1 MLESGSQPNVNQMN
15 DRTEDSRDSE
25 VPPDMRKK
33 HAQLVA
39 DIRAHNEAYYQDDA
53 PIVSDAEYDELFG
66 QLVALEEAHPELR
79 SDESPTQKVGAAPAQ
94 GFDKVRH
101 TVAMLSLGNAFSAED
116 VGEFLARIRRFLS
129 LDDGEALDIVAEP
142 KIDGLSVSLRYEGGR
157 FVRGATRGDGVEGE
171 DITANLRTI
180 GDIPDTLSGSAP
192 DVVEIRG
199 EIYLPKSAFRKLNE
213 DQEAAGAKVF
223 ANPRNAA
230 AGSLRQLDTSVTAKR
245 PLRIFAYTWGEMAED
260 VAETQWD
267 FLQQVEKWGFPIN
280 PLARV
285 CPGLDDILEN
295 YARLSDQRAALDY
308 DIDGVVYKVNRLD
321 YQRRLGFVSRAP
333 RWAIAHKFPAE
344 QATTVLRD
352 IDIQVGRTGSLT
364 PVARLEPVT
373 VGGVVVSNATLHNED
388 EIARKDVRIGDTVV
402 IQRAGDVIPQV
413 VRAVQDNRPK
423 GSKPYVFPTT
433 CPVCQSEAVRDEDE
447 AVRRCTGGLI
457 CPAQTVERLKHF
469 VSRNAFDIEGLGAKH
484 IVAFHEDGLIEGP
497 ADIFRLQARRE
508 TLLEREGWGEQSA
521 DNLLAAIDDRRQIT
535 LDRFIYALGIRQ
547 VGQATAR
554 LLARTYGTLQA
565 WRDAM
570 AAAQDREGEA
580 WHDLLNIDGIGESVA
595 NDVLA
600 FLHEDHNGQVL
611 DDLDE
616 LLEIEPFEQPE
627 SDSELSGKTIVFTGT
642 LERMSRSE
650 AKARAEALG
659 AKVSGSVS
667 GKTDLV
673 VAGPGAGSKAKK
685 AADLGIETIDEDA
698 WIEMIGD

>member
-1 MLESGSQPNVNQMN
+1 VLESGSQPNVIQMN
-15 DRTEDSRDSE
+15 DRKEDSTDSE
-25 VPPDMRKK
+25 LTPAMREK

-39 DIRAHNEAYYQDDA
+39 DIRAYSEAYYQDDA
-53 PIVSDAEYDELFG
+53 PVVSDAEYDGLF
-66 QLVALEEAHPELR
+66 QKLVALEEAHPELR
-79 SDESPTQKVGAAPAQ
+79 SDGSPTQRVGAAPAQ
-94 GFDKVRH
+94 GFDKVQH
-101 TVAMLSLGNAFSAED
+101 AVPMLSLGNAFSAED

-180 GDIPDTLSGSAP
+180 EDIPDALAGAAP

-199 EIYLPKSAFRKLNE
+199 EVYLPKSAFQKLNA
-213 DQEAAGAKVF
+213 DQEAARAKVF

-230 AGSLRQLDTSVTAKR
+230 AGSLRQLDTTVTAKR
-245 PLRIFAYTWGEMAED
+245 PLRVFAYTWGELADE
-260 VAETQWD
+260 VVETQWD
-267 FLQQVEKWGFPIN
+267 FLQQVEEWGFPIN

-285 CPGLDDILEN
+285 CAGLEDILEN
-295 YARLSDQRAALDY
+295 YTALSDQRAALDY

-413 VRAVQDNRPK
+413 VRAVEEKRPK
-423 GSKPYVFPTT
+423 GSKPYVFPTS

-457 CPAQTVERLKHF
+457 CPTQTVERLKHF

-484 IVAFHEDGLIEGP
+484 IVAFYEDGLIEGP
-497 ADIFRLQARRE
+497 ADIFRLHSHRE

-521 DNLLAAIDDRRQIT
+521 DNLLAAIHERRQIA

-554 LLARTYGTLQA
+554 LLARTYGTLAA

-570 AAAQDREGEA
+570 AAAQDRESEA
-580 WHDLLNIDGIGESVA
+580 WMDLLNIDGIGESVA

-600 FLHEDHNGQVL
+600 FLHEEHTGQVL
-611 DDLDE
+611 DDLNE
-616 LLEIEPFEQPE
+616 LLEIEAFEQPE
-627 SDSELSGKTIVFTGT
+627 SDSELSGKTVVFTGT

-698 WIEMIGD
+698 WIALIGD